1 MRKSTKKKIMAI
13 FISFAF
19 LGSIIAGSLSFILPS
34 NNQQEVWAARLE
46 IVVFNELQEI
56 PAEVGVNNE
65 TREKLFTL
73 NYDNIIY
80 KVVDEDATLKEFF
93 QIWGETFNS
102 TCILDYCNTENHT
115 MKMYVCSNCL
125 QSYTNF
131 VENRDY
137 ELYKINNMDIIRID
151 YR

>member
-1 MRKSTKKKIMAI
+1 MKKSTKKKIMAVI
-13 FISFAF
+13 ISLAF
-19 LGSIIAGSLSFILPS
+19 LGSIIAGSISLIIPS
-34 NNQQEVWAARLE
+34 GRQQGVWAAKLE

-73 NYDNIIY
+73 DYDNIIY
-80 KVVDEDATLKEFF
+80 KTVDEDATLKEFF
-93 QIWGETFNS
+93 DIWGKTFNS
-102 TCILDYCNTENHT
+102 TCILDYCNNENHS

-125 QSYTNF
+125 QTQGNF
-131 VENRDY
+131 VENKDY